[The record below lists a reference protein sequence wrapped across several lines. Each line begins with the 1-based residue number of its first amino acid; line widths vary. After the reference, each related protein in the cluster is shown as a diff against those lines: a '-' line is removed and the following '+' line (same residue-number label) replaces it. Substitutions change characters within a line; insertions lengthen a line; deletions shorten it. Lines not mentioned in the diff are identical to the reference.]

1 MEKQNTDSYGNKNK
15 IISENFSQT
24 FSGNS
29 RDIEME
35 DSSGSVDFS
44 AIVLNFI
51 ISGKFIRVAMIIL
64 GSIFIGASV
73 PKILNPGKFAEIVF
87 NYQILPDIWINILA
101 IVLPWLEL
109 VTGICL
115 VFDFF
120 APGAVIVVNLLLM
133 TFVCVLVYD
142 LARGIDVR
150 CGCFSTDIHAGPAN
164 FLYIFR
170 DLGFWII
177 GVFLF
182 FKIVVKHN

>member
-1 MEKQNTDSYGNKNK
+1 MEKQNTDYYGNKNK
-15 IISENFSQT
+15 ILSENVPQT
-24 FSGNS
+24 FSGHS

-35 DSSGSVDFS
+35 DLSGSANFS

-51 ISGKFIRVAMIIL
+51 TSKKFIRAAMIIL
-64 GSIFIGASV
+64 GGIFISASV
-73 PKILNPGKFAEIVF
+73 PKILNPEKFAEIVF
-87 NYQILPDIWINILA
+87 NYQILPGIWINILA

-109 VTGICL
+109 VTGLCL
-115 VFDFF
+115 VFDLF

-133 TFVCVLVYD
+133 IFVCVLVYD

-170 DLGFWII
+170 DMGFWLI

-182 FKIVVKHN
+182 FTVSG